1 MAEFSR
7 GVKEYIRARAMVEVT
22 FPVDFKGNVDI
33 SCYQCKYYRRNY
45 RSCGLNGEFASTQT
59 NTSGADAPLYFT
71 PRRNKANDS
80 STGEQ
85 S

>member
-33 SCYQCKYYRRNY
+33 SC
-45 RSCGLNGEFASTQT
+45 
-59 NTSGADAPLYFT
+59 
-71 PRRNKANDS
+71 
-80 STGEQ
+80 
-85 S
+85 